1 MPARRLELVLLSLC
15 TSACTCTQNGSHT
28 TGPETEDNKTPTT
41 YVTTAIPMEATPAD
55 KLSSPALH
63 HTELCRIARNFG
75 KENFEIALDA
85 WTPIEG
91 EREISEVRLWWARTD
106 RGAERSPFGAKSR
119 EHFDIT
125 YERLAIDRWRVDLQS
140 DRKLFVF
147 MIELDDTGTP
157 AAFADVETDAGLVT
171 HCRLVGGTLQAR
183 KLLGAPIG
191 IKGFDVQCVD
201 DDDREQSGRMVEGR
215 KGDPQ

>member
-1 MPARRLELVLLSLC
+1 VPRRPLELVLLSLC
-15 TSACTCTQNGSHT
+15 ASACTCTQNGSRT
-28 TGPETEDNKTPTT
+28 TEPDSNETPTT
-41 YVTTAIPMEATPAD
+41 YVTTAIPLEATPAD
-55 KLSSPALH
+55 RLSNAALQ

-85 WTPIEG
+85 WTPVDG
-91 EREISEVRLWWARTD
+91 EREITEVRLWWARTD
-106 RGAERSPFGAKSR
+106 RAAERSPFGAKSR
-119 EHFDIT
+119 EHFEIT
-125 YERLAIDRWRVDLQS
+125 YQRLATDRWRVDLQS

-147 MIELDDTGTP
+147 MIELDETGTP
-157 AAFADVETDAGLVT
+157 AAFADVETDGGTVS

-201 DDDREQSGRMVEGR
+201 EDGHEQAGRMVEGR
-215 KGDPQ
+215 KGELP